1 MKSIGLIF
9 LGGLILAI
17 GLRFL
22 LTSEGGLGKS
32 FGAECLRGCWALG
45 LHHQPSRPHQKIVE
59 AQAFQSTR

>member
-17 GLRFL
+17 GLPFL

-32 FGAECLRGCWALG
+32 FGVLLLIVGGGVG
-45 LHHQPSRPHQKIVE
+45 LWGLIINHQDHTKK
-59 AQAFQSTR
+59 